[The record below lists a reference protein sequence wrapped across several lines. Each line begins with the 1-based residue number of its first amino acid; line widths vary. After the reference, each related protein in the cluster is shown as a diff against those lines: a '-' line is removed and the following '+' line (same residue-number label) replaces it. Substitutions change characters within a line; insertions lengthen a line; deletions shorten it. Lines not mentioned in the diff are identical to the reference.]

1 MGSLGYMLAG
11 MAVGFLADLFGLDGA
26 MFATYA
32 VLLILAFSISF
43 GFPKDDGKK
52 EDGEEVKVK
61 KGSFKEL
68 LTNKNFLF
76 ILFLQL
82 LMSTVVDS
90 AMTYG

>member
-1 MGSLGYMLAG
+1 MVLFRGMGSLGYMLAG
-11 MAVGFLADLFGLDGA
+11 MAVGFLVCIFLVL
-26 MFATYA
+26 MESIVCNIMS

-76 ILFLQL
+76 ILFF
-82 LMSTVVDS
+82 T
-90 AMTYG
+90 TI